1 MRSNSA
7 SRTSKRRGWRFRI
20 QTGFNHGINILDTV
34 LKKGDEGGG
43 VMEGGCRG
51 GVCGI
56 WSMFGLEVKAPALGS
71 QEDNGKERE
80 KKGRFMDVCVPSQ
93 VVGTY

>member
-1 MRSNSA
+1 MGEEN
-7 SRTSKRRGWRFRI
+7 
-20 QTGFNHGINILDTV
+20 
-34 LKKGDEGGG
+34 KKGERGMRG

>member
-1 MRSNSA
+1 MGGREA
-7 SRTSKRRGWRFRI
+7 GERRIRRG
-20 QTGFNHGINILDTV
+20 
-34 LKKGDEGGG
+34 GGG
-43 VMEGGCRG
+43 ERVMEEEEEGRGGWWCRG

-93 VVGTY
+93 VVATY

>member
-1 MRSNSA
+1 MEEEEG
-7 SRTSKRRGWRFRI
+7 RGGWW
-20 QTGFNHGINILDTV
+20 
-34 LKKGDEGGG
+34 
-43 VMEGGCRG
+43 CRG

-93 VVGTY
+93 VVATY

>member
-1 MRSNSA
+1 MGGSGEENKKGERG
-7 SRTSKRRGWRFRI
+7 RRGSD
-20 QTGFNHGINILDTV
+20 G
-34 LKKGDEGGG
+34 
-43 VMEGGCRG
+43 GGCRG

>member
-1 MRSNSA
+1 MPPSSNTDQKESERVAA
-7 SRTSKRRGWRFRI
+7 SGRERRED
-20 QTGFNHGINILDTV
+20 N
-34 LKKGDEGGG
+34 KKGGEREKGSDG
-43 VMEGGCRG
+43 GGCRG

-93 VVGTY
+93 VVGTH